1 MTERPESR
9 AENESSVTGV
19 AARRSR
25 KLDLLRLH
33 VRPLWFS
40 TLLFGVVLLPRLYRL
55 ADQSLW
61 LDEGSTWQTIQQSW
75 LTLLA
80 DLFSPVSAYPLYH
93 LFLKLWVTL
102 AGNSEWALRLPSALA
117 GAGAVVVL
125 YFAALE
131 LQASR
136 SDQTA
141 RQQGGKAAPASTQPL
156 FVVMPFPLIASL
168 LLLTSPF
175 AIWYAQEAK
184 VYSLLLLFA
193 TLLLW
198 SFLRALR
205 LSTWRAWLICAL
217 IALIS
222 VSIHRLAVLLVI
234 AAGWAWLLTKGRS
247 YLGARSDRRRAA
259 GASVLPLQSLAF
271 GVLFALSGGI
281 VWAMA
286 RGLGS
291 DRAATGAYIAADPVL
306 GLWLTFVRFSV
317 NRGPGDAPWWGLLL
331 WGLLFGWGLVMLLRR
346 FPRRNAASRS
356 ALVLFCFLFVPLALF
371 LIQLTF
377 TRLYEARYVL
387 LIYPAWLLLLAYPLI
402 EVRDWSFRPGSR
414 FNGNRVVRA
423 VPFMLLLGAAIATSA
438 AMLVQPKLGLFS
450 GDPVKEQYRE
460 VMRELARRVHP
471 DDLVVLH
478 PAYLRPLYDYYM
490 PRLTADPPPAPVGFG
505 NFKQGQEHFGK
516 QEWDMQRREAFQG
529 RLRSFLLIAPD
540 HAKTVD
546 QPQDGDEYGLVGLY
560 FQYSQEQRTW
570 PCGIWRFNGV
580 HLLCQEAPEAY
591 YTGDVPQPA
600 MNTQAVFAEN
610 LQLLGYTLKS
620 TGLEGPGVYRAG
632 GTLPITLF
640 WDVARPPEADYSVF
654 LHLCQDC
661 SVPPAASDDGPP
673 LSGYL
678 PTSTWLPGKPA
689 RDDRSIP
696 LPRDLPPGRYT
707 LLLGLYLYRPG
718 DVSPNPRLPV
728 IGDNVIA
735 GDRAALGEVI
745 IVAAN

>member
-1 MTERPESR
+1 MITTERPE
-9 AENESSVTGV
+9 AGTENEPRVSG
-19 AARRSR
+19 AAPSRSR
-25 KLDLLRLH
+25 ILDLLRLH
-33 VRPLWFS
+33 VHPLWFS
-40 TLLFGVVLLPRLYRL
+40 ALLFGVALLPRLYRL

-75 LTLLA
+75 STLLA

-93 LFLKLWVTL
+93 LFLKLWVAL
-102 AGNSEWALRLPSALA
+102 FGDSEWALRLPSALV
-117 GAGAVVVL
+117 GAGAVVAL

-131 LQASR
+131 LQA
-136 SDQTA
+136 A
-141 RQQGGKAAPASTQPL
+141 RRQGGSESPASTRPL
-156 FVVMPFPLIASL
+156 FAFLSFPLVASL

-193 TLLLW
+193 TLLIW

-205 LSTWRAWLICAL
+205 LNTWRAWLICAL

-222 VSIHRLAVLLVI
+222 VSIHRLAALLVI
-234 AAGWAWLLTKGRS
+234 AAGWAWLLTEGRS
-247 YLGARSDRRRAA
+247 YLGALSDRRRATRA
-259 GASVLPLQSLAF
+259 GALPLQPLAF
-271 GVLFALSGGI
+271 GVLLALSGGI
-281 VWAMA
+281 VWAMV

-291 DRAATGAYIAADPVL
+291 DRAATGAYIAADPLL

-317 NRGPGDAPWWGLLL
+317 DRGPGDAPWWGLLL
-331 WGLLFGWGLVMLLRR
+331 WGLLFGLGLATLLRR
-346 FPRRNAASRS
+346 LVRRNADSRS
-356 ALVLFCFLFVPLALF
+356 ALVLLCFLFVPLTLF
-371 LIQLTF
+371 LIQLAF

-402 EVRDWSFRPGSR
+402 AIRDWNIRAGVQR
-414 FNGNRVVRA
+414 NGNRVVRA
-423 VPFMLLLGAAIATSA
+423 APFILLFVAAIVTNA
-438 AMLVQPKLGLFS
+438 AVLVQPKLGLFS

-460 VMRELARRVHP
+460 AMRDLARRVHP

-490 PRLTADPPPAPVGFG
+490 PRLTADPPPAPAGFG

-546 QPQDGDEYGLVGLY
+546 QPLEGDEYGLVGIY

-600 MNTQAVFAEN
+600 TPAQAVFAEN
-610 LQLLGYTLKS
+610 LQLLGYTLKA
-620 TGLEGPGVYRAG
+620 TGPEGPGVYRAG
-632 GTLPITLF
+632 GTLPMTLF
-640 WDVARPPEADYSVF
+640 WDVAHPPAADYSVF

-673 LSGYL
+673 LNGYL

-707 LLLGLYLYRPG
+707 LLLGLYRPG
-718 DVSPNPRLPV
+718 DASPSARLPV
-728 IGDNVIA
+728 IGANVIA
-735 GDRAALGEVI
+735 GDRVALGEVI
-745 IVAAN
+745 IVVSN